1 MVLRRQS
8 DLLLGIALTLILVG
22 LTVSSILPPILLG
35 ILVFPFVLILPG
47 NALICAIFPESR
59 LPRLERSLYVIGL
72 SLAVI
77 ILSGLLL
84 NITSWGLQTNSW
96 LLILSVVT
104 VGASLIAIRRRSQLP
119 VKESTPVHFYT
130 QLRQVLLL
138 GLAIVMIGFALKLT
152 LTPQPPDN
160 IQGYTSLWILP
171 ESETQPGTL
180 LVGIHSQEF
189 QTTHYDLMVT
199 YNHQII
205 KNWIDI
211 SLESGASW
219 QQSITMPS
227 GQGLA
232 EAVLYRTDSPEVIYR
247 HVSTTLN
254 K

>member
-1 MVLRRQS
+1 
-8 DLLLGIALTLILVG
+8 LGIALTLILVG

-35 ILVFPFVLILPG
+35 MLVFPFVLILPG

-59 LPRLERSLYVIGL
+59 LPRLERFLYVIGL

-96 LLILSVVT
+96 LFILSVVT
-104 VGASLIAIRRRSQLP
+104 VGASMIAIRRRSQLS
-119 VKESTPVHFYT
+119 VQESTPVRFSLQVR
-130 QLRQVLLL
+130 QLIFL

-152 LTPQPPDN
+152 LTPQPPAN

-180 LVGIHSQEF
+180 LVGIHSQEL
-189 QTTHYDLMVT
+189 QTTQYDLMLT
-199 YNHQII
+199 YNHQFI
-205 KNWIDI
+205 KKWINI
-211 SLESGASW
+211 SLEPGATW
-219 QQSITMPS
+219 QHSITMPS

-232 EAVLYRTDSPEVIYR
+232 EAVLYRTDNPEVIYR
-247 HVSTTLN
+247 QVSTTLN